1 VDDTREKQWETA
13 RQYMVERHLATR
25 DIVDRRVLEAMLR
38 VPRHLFVP
46 EIYRDEA
53 YGDYPLPLSDGQ
65 TISQPYVVALMTQLA
80 RLTPQS
86 RVLEIGVGSGYQTA
100 ILCELSGEVFGLEIV
115 PALAESAESR
125 LRKLGY
131 RNFQVRV
138 ADGHHGWPEQ
148 APFDAILAAAAPTRI
163 PESLVEQLALGGR
176 LVLPVG
182 EWRQRL
188 LVLEKR
194 SDGSLVEEDLGAVA
208 FVPMV
213 GHRRRADA

>member
-1 VDDTREKQWETA
+1 
-13 RQYMVERHLATR
+13 MVERQLAAR

-46 EIYRDEA
+46 EMWRDEA
-53 YGDYPLPLSDGQ
+53 YADYPLPLSDGQ

-80 RLTPQS
+80 RLSPRS

-100 ILCELSGEVFGLEIV
+100 ILCELSGAVFGLEIV

-125 LRKLGY
+125 LRALGY
-131 RNFQVRV
+131 RNFRVRV
-138 ADGHHGWPEQ
+138 ADGHGGWPEQ

-163 PESLVEQLALGGR
+163 PERLVEQLAPGGR

-188 LVLEKR
+188 LTVEKR
-194 SDGSLVEEDLGAVA
+194 LDGTIFEEDLGTVA
-208 FVPMV
+208 FVPMIEN
-213 GHRRRADA
+213 RRSSPE

>member
-1 VDDTREKQWETA
+1 MREEQWEAA
-13 RQYMVERHLATR
+13 RRSMVERQLAAR
-25 DIVDRRVLEAMLR
+25 DIVDRRVLDAMSR
-38 VPRHLFVP
+38 VPRHRFVP
-46 EIYRDEA
+46 EMWRDEA
-53 YGDYPLPLSDGQ
+53 YGDHPLPLSDGQ

-100 ILCELSGEVFGLEIV
+100 ILCELSGSVFGLEIV
-115 PALAESAESR
+115 PALAESAESL

-148 APFDAILAAAAPTRI
+148 APFDAILAAAAPTCI
-163 PESLVEQLALGGR
+163 PERLVEQLAPGGR

-213 GHRRRADA
+213 GHRRRTDA